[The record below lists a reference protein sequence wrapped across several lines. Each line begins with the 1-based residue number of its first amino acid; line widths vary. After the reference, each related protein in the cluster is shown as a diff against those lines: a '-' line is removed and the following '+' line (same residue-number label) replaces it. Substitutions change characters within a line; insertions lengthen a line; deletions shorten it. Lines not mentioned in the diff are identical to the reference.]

1 MPVIYEETGTSPCPD
16 DLQYWKFRTSD
27 TTEDWDWGRNV
38 QLTCATTEDAELM
51 RRLIDDATVNDRSQY
66 FPLDSRL
73 RELKKLKSIIK
84 TKIFLSVFVYLY

>member
-27 TTEDWDWGRNV
+27 TIEEWDWERNV
-38 QLTCATTEDAELM
+38 QLTCATTEDAALM
-51 RRLIDDATVNDRSQY
+51 RRLIDDATVIDRSQY

-73 RELKKLKSIIK
+73 RELKKQKL
-84 TKIFLSVFVYLY
+84 IFSVEN